1 MSYHHFTIEE
11 RESILVYRAQGF
23 NLSQIARLLHRHP
36 SSISRELR
44 RHSKQGRYSPNEAQA
59 TYRVSKSRCGRKR
72 KLEMDS
78 NLSETVKRLFLEWQ
92 WSPEE
97 IAGRL
102 GLENGK
108 PMISYQTVYR
118 AIYRGH
124 FEDSPLAHGARGVIR
139 KLRHRG
145 KTRHTKDHVEK
156 RGKIQISHTIHE
168 RPQEAQRRSRIGD
181 WEADTV
187 AGQTGKACLVTL
199 TDRCSRF
206 LKMKKVTAKKSR
218 LVIDAMVT
226 LLAPLPKETITP
238 DRGKEFSKH
247 TELTDKLRVEDY
259 FPDPHAPWQ
268 RGTNE
273 NTNGL
278 LREYFP
284 KGSDLTEVGDHV
296 IQEWEDKL
304 NNRPRKCLNWKT
316 PYEVFYGKSVHL
328 I

>member
-1 MSYHHFTIEE
+1 MSYQHFTIEE
-11 RESILVYRAQGF
+11 RESILIYQTQGL
-23 NLSQIARLLHRHP
+23 NLTEIAAVLNRHP

-44 RHSKQGRYSPNEAQA
+44 RHSKKGKYSPAAAQA
-59 TYRVSKSRCGRKR
+59 DYHVSKSHCGRKR
-72 KLEMDS
+72 KLEVDKA
-78 NLSETVKRLFLEWQ
+78 LSDTVKHFFLDEQ

-102 GLENGK
+102 RLEYGK
-108 PMISYQTVYR
+108 HVISYQTIYR

-124 FEDSPLAHGARGVIR
+124 FDDVSLSHGARGVIR

-145 KTRHTKDHVEK
+145 KTRHTKGHVEK
-156 RGKIQISHTIHE
+156 RGKITISHTIHE
-168 RPQEAQRRSRIGD
+168 RPEEATLRSRIGD

-187 AGQTGKACLVTL
+187 AGKTGKATLVTL
-199 TDRCSRF
+199 TDRKSRF
-206 LKMKKVTAKKSR
+206 LKIKKVAVKKSH
-218 LVIDAMVT
+218 LVIDAMIEM
-226 LLAPLPKETITP
+226 LEPLPKETVTP
-238 DRGKEFSKH
+238 DRGKEFAKH
-247 TELTDKLRVEDY
+247 PALTEELKIAVY

-284 KGSDLTEVGDHV
+284 KGSDLTDVEESV
-296 IQEWEDKL
+296 IQDWENKL

-316 PYEVFYGKSVHL
+316 PYEVFYETSVHL